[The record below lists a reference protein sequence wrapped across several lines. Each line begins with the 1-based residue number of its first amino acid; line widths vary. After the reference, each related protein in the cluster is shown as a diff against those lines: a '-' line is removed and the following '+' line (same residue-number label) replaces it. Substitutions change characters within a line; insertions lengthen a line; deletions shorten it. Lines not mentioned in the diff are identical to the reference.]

1 LCSRRR
7 VLRLVVRRVTKGFGG
22 GQSAMTRRLKVLIVD
37 DHRLM
42 LDALRVT
49 LERDEDM
56 SVVGE
61 ADSGEKVLPLVAQ
74 TGPDVV
80 LLDVRMPGLDGLAV
94 LAQIRERYPRVAVV
108 MLSALDD
115 PVLIRAALERGAAAF
130 VLKLID
136 PRDLAAAVR
145 QAVAGSIFRPLDP
158 VGTPGQDVREELG
171 LSKRELSILEALQ
184 SGGSNQEIAKQL
196 FLAEQTVKFHLTNIY
211 RKLGVSTRTE
221 AIHFA
226 YANSLVE
233 RPFAYVA

>member
-1 LCSRRR
+1 
-7 VLRLVVRRVTKGFGG
+7 
-22 GQSAMTRRLKVLIVD
+22 MTRRLRLLIVD

-49 LERDEDM
+49 LERDDDM

-94 LAQIRERYPRVAVV
+94 LAQIRERYPKVAVV

-115 PVLIRAALERGAAAF
+115 PALVRAALERGAAAF

-145 QAVAGSIFRPLDP
+145 QAVAGSIFRPLDL
-158 VGTPGQDVREELG
+158 VASTRQCAREDVG
-171 LSKRELSILEALQ
+171 LSKREQSILEALQ
-184 SGGSNQEIAKQL
+184 SGGSNQEIANRL

-211 RKLGVSTRTE
+211 RKLGVATRTE
-221 AIHFA
+221 AIHHA
-226 YANSLVE
+226 YANGLVE
-233 RPFAYVA
+233 RPFSYVA